1 MMLTLDWPERAAGV
15 RYGASRYRHR
25 IPGARRLRRS
35 PAYRANGALEIR
47 AGGAGLR
54 PARPLVW
61 HGMVRFAS
69 DRIHKGVVEALAGGF
84 TFTPYDPEERE
95 AGARLE
101 YSCEL
106 AGRGLRDRLRGRLGF
121 RSEPDARERTV
132 LDEHHAQLLKL
143 QFALWARAFAETD
156 ADPSQPTCVTL
167 PQLCDDLGYR
177 RQQNGSH
184 RPEHKRQ
191 VAEWVEL
198 LTSLE
203 VEAEYEAPD
212 GRRARLTGPVWRR
225 FPDWELDRV
234 IAYAPG
240 SWYADPA
247 WSRFNRQVGL
257 VHAGLL
263 ALRPDRDPWAIRT
276 GAYLAC
282 LSRING
288 YRPLTVRVSTLLE
301 KTGLAEAERRN
312 PSRMREMLERALER
326 LESCGVI
333 AQWDWFHAAS
343 DEPDMDCPDELAGL
357 AEIVPGWENR
367 SLVIRW
373 PEALRGRAAS
383 LAAGRLKRQTGPRR
397 VRATADR

>member
-1 MMLTLDWPERAAGV
+1 MLTLDRPERAAGV
-15 RYGASRYRHR
+15 WYGTPRYRYR
-25 IPGARRLRRS
+25 MPGERRLRRA
-35 PAYRANGALEIR
+35 PAFRLGGALEIR
-47 AGGAGLR
+47 AGGAGR
-54 PARPLVW
+54 RSAQPLVW
-61 HGMVRFAS
+61 HGMVRFSS

-84 TFTPYDPEERE
+84 TFTPHDPEERE
-95 AGARLE
+95 PGERLE
-101 YSCEL
+101 YSREFT
-106 AGRGLRDRLRGRLGF
+106 GRGGRDRLQGRIGF
-121 RSEPDARERTV
+121 RSEPDARERTI
-132 LDEHHAQLLKL
+132 LDEHRAQLLKL

-156 ADPSQPTCVTL
+156 ANPSRPTLVTL

-203 VEAEYEAPD
+203 AEAEYEAPD
-212 GRRARLTGPVWRR
+212 GRRVRLTGPVWRR

-240 SWYADPA
+240 PWHADPL
-247 WSRFNRQVGL
+247 WSRFNHQVGL

-263 ALRPDRDPWAIRT
+263 TLRPDRDPWAIRV
-276 GAYLAC
+276 GAYVAC

-288 YRPLTVRVSTLLE
+288 YRPLTVRVSTLLV

-333 AQWDWFHAAS
+333 AQWDWLHVAS
-343 DEPDMDCPDELAGL
+343 GEPDMDCPDELAAL
-357 AEIVPGWENR
+357 SAAAPDWEER

-373 PEALRGRAAS
+373 PEALQHRAAS
-383 LAAGRLKRQTGPRR
+383 LSAARLKRQPGPRR